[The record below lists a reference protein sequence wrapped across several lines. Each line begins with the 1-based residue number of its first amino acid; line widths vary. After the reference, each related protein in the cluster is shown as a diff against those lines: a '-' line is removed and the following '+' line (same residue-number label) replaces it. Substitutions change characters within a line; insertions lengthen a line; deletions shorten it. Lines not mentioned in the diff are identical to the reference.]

1 MGKIS
6 NMKIEYIDAAKKKTA
21 ILHYQKRNSIKEHT
35 HLEISPLAMLGIM
48 QFTCSFFKL
57 LCKLKIN

>member
-21 ILHYQKRNSIKEHT
+21 ILHYQKRKNKRTYTFRDITTSNVRDYAV
-35 HLEISPLAMLGIM
+35 HLFLFQTSVQA
-48 QFTCSFFKL
+48 Q
-57 LCKLKIN
+57 N